1 MASIDTGG
9 GDSGHKKGPGVKK
22 AKRLSTRV
30 DMTPM
35 CDLGFLLI
43 TFFIFTTTMQT
54 PTTMDLNM
62 PKDTEKKEEQNE
74 VKQSGALT
82 IMLGKGDQV
91 YFYEGQLKVDASG
104 NNFQQTTFKGIRDII
119 INKKKDVISRY
130 VADPVKDE
138 EIKQDFKKRHPD
150 DPNWEKAAL
159 DKDFVVIIKPDPDAT
174 YKNTVDILDEMT
186 INEVKRYAMVDLFPI
201 ERQMM
206 VATEGGGPMPTA
218 PAPAAAAPAAK

>member
-62 PKDTEKKEEQNE
+62 PKDTDKKEEQNE
-74 VKQSGALT
+74 VKQSSVLT

-91 YFYEGQLKVDASG
+91 YYYEGQLKVDATG
-104 NNFQQTTFKGIRDII
+104 NNFQQGTFKGIRDVI
-119 INKKKDVISRY
+119 INKKKEVMSRY
-130 VADPVKDE
+130 VADPKDE
-138 EIKQDFKKRHPD
+138 EIKQKAKEKG

-186 INEVKRYAMVDLFPI
+186 INNVKRFAMVKITDDEYALI
-201 ERQMM
+201 TK
-206 VATEGGGPMPTA
+206 TEESNGI
-218 PAPAAAAPAAK
+218 K